1 VPAERSAAAGTRV
14 PDFREAY
21 PISAKAAVHTQAV
34 FRSGMPGLA
43 GLPWPRLEGI
53 RDFARF
59 AGISDGATR
68 TALSRAKAEG
78 SLVVE
83 EDSGGVKRY
92 RLSAAQ
98 LARGNA
104 VIRSGSR
111 PEGFLVAVFSFKSED
126 TEERAALRETLKDF
140 GFRKLAQNAYIN
152 GRIETAPLR
161 AAVRVL
167 GLESHLHLFTCPEL
181 DDEDQ
186 ARRVLALFDLESRK
200 RELADYLAT
209 LRAFLPD
216 SLADDELA
224 RRLLYVGPVH
234 FERVELGEPP
244 IPLRYRPEAYPLDE
258 INRFYGERLERGG
271 ALMLTYYLEMNG
283 KE

>member
-1 VPAERSAAAGTRV
+1 MPAKRGPNAASRT

-21 PISAKAAVHTQAV
+21 PITAKAAVHTPSV
-34 FRSGMPGLA
+34 FRSGMPGLS

-59 AGISDGATR
+59 AGISDGAMR

-83 EDSGGVKRY
+83 ADAAGVNRY

-104 VIRSGSR
+104 VIHSGTR
-111 PEGFLVAVFSFKSED
+111 PEGFVVAVFAFRSED
-126 TEERAALRETLKDF
+126 SDERAALRETLKDF

-152 GRIETAPLR
+152 GRLDTAPLKE
-161 AAVRVL
+161 AVRGM
-167 GLESHLHLFTCPEL
+167 GLQDHLHLFTCPEL
-181 DDEDQ
+181 EDEDQ
-186 ARRVLALFDLESRK
+186 ARRVVALFDLESRRK
-200 RELADYLAT
+200 ELAEYLAV
-209 LRAFLPD
+209 LGAFLPD
-216 SLADDELA
+216 GLADDELA

-234 FERVELGEPP
+234 FERIELGEPP
-244 IPLRYRPEAYPLDE
+244 IPKRYHPVDYPLDE
-258 INRFYGERLERGG
+258 INRLYGERLERGG
-271 ALMLTYYLEMNG
+271 ALMLSYYAEMNG